1 MLDRIAT
8 WSINLAFILVTF
20 AFFYLVVAV
29 VFNLSMEAEATL
41 ASLLTIALSDLYLRG
56 SKDN

>member
-41 ASLLTIALSDLYLRG
+41 ASLLTISLSDLYLG
-56 SKDN
+56 TGKQ